1 MTPNADKVGY
11 QVWVWHRDD
20 GGGWHRGA
28 IYPTQAEAE
37 QRVRQIERFYG
48 TAADWERVEASPID
62 RSGTST

>member
-48 TAADWERVEASPID
+48 TAADWE
-62 RSGTST
+62 